1 MVRYIVYILL
11 VIFGY
16 ISGSFPPAY
25 IIVKLFKNKDIRDI
39 GSGNVGTMNVL
50 RNVDL
55 KLGIITGILDIAK
68 GFIPTYL
75 AMRYSSIKWIPILV
89 AVASVAGH
97 NWSIFLK
104 LIGGKGV
111 ATTIGA
117 LLALILNANLNPNL
131 NPLVLIPPI
140 IGFILTLIFFKD
152 FYIGA
157 MVAYIIGPF
166 SFLYFRKSFLEA
178 TLFLI
183 LAIIVIYKI
192 RFDLKRSFEKRK
204 KVST

>member
-1 MVRYIVYILL
+1 MKYFVDILL

-89 AVASVAGH
+89 VVASVAGH

-104 LIGGKGV
+104 LTGGKGV
-111 ATTIGA
+111 ATTVGA
-117 LLALILNANLNPNL
+117 LLALILDANLNPNL
-131 NPLVLIPPI
+131 NPLVLIPSI

-157 MVAYIIGPF
+157 MVAYIVGPF

>member
-1 MVRYIVYILL
+1 MKYFVDILL

-25 IIVKLFKNKDIRDI
+25 ITVKLFKNKDIRDI

-50 RNVDL
+50 RNVDVMI
-55 KLGIITGILDIAK
+55 GVITGILDIAK

-75 AMRYSSIKWIPILV
+75 AMEYSSIKWIPILV
-89 AVASVAGH
+89 AVASVVGH

-104 LIGGKGV
+104 LTGGKGV
-111 ATTIGA
+111 ATTVGA
-117 LLALILNANLNPNL
+117 LSALSLNPNLNPNL
-131 NPLVLIPPI
+131 NPLVLIPSI

-157 MVAYIIGPF
+157 VVAYIIGPF

>member
-1 MVRYIVYILL
+1 MKYFVDILL

-25 IIVKLFKNKDIRDI
+25 ITVKLFKNKDIREI

-50 RNVDL
+50 RNVDIMI
-55 KLGIITGILDIAK
+55 GVITGILDIAK

-104 LIGGKGV
+104 LTGGKGV
-111 ATTIGA
+111 ATNVGG
-117 LLALILNANLNPNL
+117 LLALSLNSDLNPNL
-131 NPLVLIPPI
+131 NPLVFIPSI
-140 IGFILTLIFFKD
+140 IGFIFTLIFFKD

-178 TLFLI
+178 ILILI
-183 LAIIVIYKI
+183 LAIAVIYKI
-192 RFDLKRSFEKRK
+192 RFDLKRSFRKRR
-204 KVST
+204 

>member
-1 MVRYIVYILL
+1 VKYFVDILL

-89 AVASVAGH
+89 VVASVAGH

-104 LIGGKGV
+104 LTGGKGV
-111 ATTIGA
+111 ATSVGA
-117 LLALILNANLNPNL
+117 LLALSLNVNLNPNL
-131 NPLVLIPPI
+131 NPLVLIPSI

-157 MVAYIIGPF
+157 MVAYIIGSF

>member
-1 MVRYIVYILL
+1 MVKHIVDILL

-89 AVASVAGH
+89 VVASVAGH

-104 LIGGKGV
+104 LTGGKGV
-111 ATTIGA
+111 ATTVGA

-131 NPLVLIPPI
+131 NPSVLTPSI

-178 TLFLI
+178 ILVLI

-192 RFDLKRSFEKRK
+192 RFDIKRSFEKRK
-204 KVST
+204 KV

>member
-1 MVRYIVYILL
+1 
-11 VIFGY
+11 
-16 ISGSFPPAY
+16 
-25 IIVKLFKNKDIRDI
+25 LFKNKDIRDI

-104 LIGGKGV
+104 LTGGKGV
-111 ATTIGA
+111 ATTVGA
-117 LLALILNANLNPNL
+117 LLALSLNVNLNPNL
-131 NPLVLIPPI
+131 NPLVLIPSI

-157 MVAYIIGPF
+157 LVAYIIGPF

>member
-1 MVRYIVYILL
+1 MKYFVDILL

-25 IIVKLFKNKDIRDI
+25 ITVKLFKNKDIRDI

-50 RNVDL
+50 RNVDVMI
-55 KLGIITGILDIAK
+55 GVITGILDIAK

-75 AMRYSSIKWIPILV
+75 AMGYSSIKWIPILV
-89 AVASVAGH
+89 AVASVVGH

-104 LIGGKGV
+104 LTGGKGV
-111 ATTIGA
+111 ATTVGA
-117 LLALILNANLNPNL
+117 LSALSLNPNLNPNL
-131 NPLVLIPPI
+131 NPLVLIPSI

-157 MVAYIIGPF
+157 VVAYIIGPF